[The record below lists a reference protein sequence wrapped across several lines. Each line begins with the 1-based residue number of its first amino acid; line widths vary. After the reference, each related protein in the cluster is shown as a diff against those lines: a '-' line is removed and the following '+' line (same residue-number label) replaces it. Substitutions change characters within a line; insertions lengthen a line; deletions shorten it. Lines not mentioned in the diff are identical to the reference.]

1 MTQAWETL
9 KSELDA
15 LALESMLGAADAHSR
30 LGEWSEALGRIRAAA
45 TEALA
50 GAGAEAALAE
60 IEALTARLAERTAA
74 EDWNGAAS
82 DVQTAVERMQKML
95 EQAPVLEHAP
105 EHAPEPKRA
114 TLSEMAQDPELLG
127 DFVVESREHLA
138 NIEAQML
145 RIEQQPADP
154 EALNSSFRSFHTI
167 KGLAGFLEL
176 NEVRELAHEVETAL
190 DLARSGELVMTPP
203 IVSVVL
209 ESADF
214 LNHAVTHLEGV
225 LGGAAFA
232 GFRSP
237 HPIIASLKAVLAGGA
252 GAVPAPA
259 SAADVP
265 EEPEAALEEA
275 AGKAAKTRGATSVKV
290 DTQKLDRLVDLVG
303 ELVINQSLV
312 RHDPDL
318 AQVSSQRLQRSFSQ
332 LSRITEEIQKATMSM
347 RLVSLQALFQKMVRL
362 VRDTAKKTNKQVEVQ
377 TFGEETE
384 LDRNMV
390 EALADPLMHMIRN
403 AVDHGVEPSAADRER
418 AGKPRKAMITLRA
431 GYQGGQIVIEIAD
444 DGRGLNRD
452 KIVAKA
458 IERGLIADGARLS
471 DGEVFN
477 LIFQPGFSTAE
488 KVTDLSGRG
497 VGMDVVRKQIEK
509 LRGRVD
515 IESKMGAGTTFRL
528 RLPLTLAII
537 DGLVIEVGRERHVVP
552 TYMVREMLRLT
563 PEMVSTVEGKS
574 EMALIRGKLVPIRR
588 LYEWL
593 GVEPRCR
600 EAWEGL
606 LVVSE
611 SQGRPYGL
619 LVDHVLGKQEI
630 VVKSLGPLMKHLR
643 GVAGGGILGD
653 GRVGLILDLETIFR
667 G

>member
-15 LALESMLGAADAHSR
+15 LALESVLEAAEVHSR
-30 LGEWSEALGRIRAAA
+30 LAEWTEALGRIRSAAG
-45 TEALA
+45 EAGSA
-50 GAGAEAALAE
+50 AVEQEAASLA
-60 IEALTARLAERTAA
+60 ARLASAA
-74 EDWNGAAS
+74 GDADWSAVAQE
-82 DVQTAVERMQKML
+82 VQSTVERMQRAL
-95 EQAPVLEHAP
+95 EAVPAPAAP
-105 EHAPEPKRA
+105 AAAHC
-114 TLSEMAQDPELLG
+114 LSEMAQDPELLG
-127 DFVVESREHLA
+127 DFIIESREHLA

-176 NEVRELAHEVETAL
+176 NEVRELAHEIETAL
-190 DLARSGELVMTPP
+190 DLARSGELVMTPA
-203 IVSVVL
+203 IVTVVL
-209 ESADF
+209 ESADY
-214 LNHAVTHLEGV
+214 LNHAVTHLESV
-225 LGGAAFA
+225 HGGQPFA
-232 GFRSP
+232 GFGSP
-237 HPIIASLKAVLAGGA
+237 HRIIANLKAVLAGRA
-252 GAVPAPA
+252 EAPVVE
-259 SAADVP
+259 AAAPV
-265 EEPEAALEEA
+265 EPETVDAAEEGPA
-275 AGKAAKTRGATSVKV
+275 KGKARGATSVKV

-347 RLVSLQALFQKMVRL
+347 RLVGLGALFQKMVRL
-362 VRDTAKKTNKQVEVQ
+362 VRDTAKKTNKLVEVQ

-403 AVDHGVEPSAADRER
+403 AVDHGVEPSAADREK

-452 KIVAKA
+452 KIVQKA
-458 IERGLIADGARLS
+458 IERGLISDGARLADS
-471 DGEVFN
+471 EVFA

-515 IESKMGAGTTFRL
+515 IESKMGEGTTFRL

-537 DGLVIEVGRERHVVP
+537 DGLVIEVGKERHVVP

-563 PEMVSTVEGKS
+563 PEMVSTVEGTR

-593 GVEPRCR
+593 RVEPRCR

-630 VVKSLGPLMKHLR
+630 VVKSLGPLMKHVT
-643 GVAGGGILGD
+643 GIAGGGILGD